1 MASIFDHLPKPEVK
15 TPVSNPDRKPRVLVV
30 DDQPINVKLLER
42 KLEREGMEPLMAE
55 NGRECV
61 EVALAE
67 RPDIILLDVMMPEMD
82 GIEACTILKSKPET
96 RDIPVIFITAR
107 SGKEGKLEGLGA
119 GAVDYIVKPIDLD
132 ETMARVRTHL
142 RMREYHRENL
152 ALQAGLA
159 EARRQA
165 MIGQLTLGLSH
176 NLNNLLGIVVG
187 YTDLMRT
194 APGNESL
201 VTRSIAGMD
210 KGLRR
215 IGNIISQV
223 LLLGEHARPT
233 LAYRV
238 LGEIVHDAV
247 ETFRLDSEY
256 TGDLAVNLGVVSDF
270 RFRTNAE
277 TLEVV
282 IGRLL
287 SNAAEAT
294 ARRPGNKP
302 KISIAVSVFG
312 IGDSR
317 RILIRVEDNGT
328 GLEPSV
334 SESIFQPFISVKAD
348 VGAGLGLPLARH
360 AIELLGGT
368 LSLEDLPGGGAAATI
383 ALPVISDSPAIPPL
397 PL

>member
-1 MASIFDHLPKPEVK
+1 MASIFDHLPKPQVK
-15 TPVSNPDRKPRVLVV
+15 APVSNPDRKPRVLIV

-42 KLEREGMEPLMAE
+42 KLEREGMEPLMAG

-61 EVALAE
+61 EIALAE

-82 GIEACTILKSKPET
+82 GIEACTILQSKPET

-107 SGKEGKLEGLGA
+107 SGKEGKIEGLGA

-132 ETMARVRTHL
+132 ETIARVRTHL

-165 MIGQLTLGLSH
+165 IVGQLTLGLSH

-194 APGNESL
+194 APGNEAL
-201 VTRSIAGMD
+201 VRRSMAGMD

-215 IGNIISQV
+215 IGNVISQV
-223 LLLGEHARPT
+223 LLLGEHSRPA
-233 LAYRV
+233 LSLRL
-238 LGEIVHDAV
+238 LGEIVRDAV
-247 ETFRLDSEY
+247 ETFRLD
-256 TGDLAVNLGVVSDF
+256 GDYSGELAVDFGGVSDF
-270 RFRTNAE
+270 RFLTNAE
-277 TLEVV
+277 TLKVV

-287 SNAAEAT
+287 SNAAEA
-294 ARRPGNKP
+294 AGRRPVNKP
-302 KISIAVSVFG
+302 QIAVSASVVG
-312 IGDSR
+312 AGDSR
-317 RILIRVEDNGT
+317 RILIRVQDNGT

-334 SESIFQPFISVKAD
+334 SEAIFEPFISVKAD

-360 AIELLGGT
+360 AVELLGGT
-368 LSLEDLPGGGAAATI
+368 LSLEDIPGGGAAATI
-383 ALPVISDSPAIPPL
+383 ALPVLTDTPL
-397 PL
+397 